1 MQIQWYP
8 GHMAKTRKM
17 MEENIRL
24 VDVVVEVIDA
34 RAPYSSK
41 NPYLDKL
48 WQKRPRV
55 IALNK
60 TDLADPSI
68 TALWKKY
75 YLEQGYSVVAIDA
88 AHNKGVREITTAVEA
103 LIEQRDKERGS
114 KKAGTRTIKMMIT
127 GIPNVGKSTVVNAV
141 AKRGG
146 AAKTGNKPGVTRD
159 KQWIKVSDHVMLLD
173 TPGILWP
180 KFENNETGLNLAF
193 IGSISDDVV
202 NLYQLA
208 SELLDRLK
216 GPYGSRLV
224 ERYGIDP
231 SVLDKSGDII
241 LEEIGRKRGHLFKG
255 GQVDTDRT
263 AVMVLDEFRSGKL
276 NRISLEVPKG
286 REGNK
291 DAQSESRS

>member
-1 MQIQWYP
+1 MQIQWFP

-24 VDVVVEVIDA
+24 VDVVVEIIDA

-60 TDLADPSI
+60 SDLADPAV

-75 YLEQGYSVVAIDA
+75 YQQQSFSVVIIDA
-88 AHNKGVREITTAVEA
+88 AHNKGVREILPAVEA
-103 LIEQRDKERGS
+103 LIERADKERGS

-127 GIPNVGKSTVVNAV
+127 GIPNVGKSTLVNAV
-141 AKRGG
+141 AKRSG
-146 AAKTGNKPGVTRD
+146 AAKTGNRPGVTKD

-202 NLYQLA
+202 NVYQLA

-231 SVLDKSGDII
+231 QVLEKSGDVI
-241 LEEIGRKRGHLFKG
+241 LEEIGKKRGHLYKG
-255 GQVDTDRT
+255 GLVDTDRT
-263 AVMVLDEFRSGKL
+263 AVMLLDEFRSGKL
-276 NRISLEVPKG
+276 NRISLEVPQGWKG
-286 REGNK
+286 ES
-291 DAQSESRS
+291 DAQSES